1 MSEAWRFNARY
12 LYGDMADMETMIED
26 SGLDDVILRPGFRV
40 EEPARH
46 DLRFTIDGGT
56 PKMRKAA
63 EQQGG

>member
-1 MSEAWRFNARY
+1 
-12 LYGDMADMETMIED
+12 MADMETMIED